1 MTCQTQ
7 DFNRLVSMHHFSSQ
21 NSSDLEIETLSRDHP
36 ISEFIR
42 MQNINIKEMSHEEF
56 VERFES
62 HMKSKNEEKRS
73 SRPASSSSAAGN
85 TAQQKGGDDS
95 SDISGAQISRPFQ
108 RQTLQ
113 TIVLKFTTLS
123 EAASEAPSFFVG
135 TGGARIGRDPINE
148 INVPSDARL
157 APVAHSFIEYANG
170 CFYIV
175 DCGYDFAASVRI
187 GVGGHRKRWVMD
199 EGAQF
204 SAGNSIFRSRGMNE
218 NKDLVVEVIEGP
230 MNGEVLV
237 ISRGVETSIGRASDN
252 AICVPDRELSR
263 RHSRIDFDRDLGAF
277 VVSDM
282 GSTNGTYIQLVGPY
296 GGRQKL
302 NLNDH
307 ILVGRTGFSVN
318 RYDFGVSEEMG
329 HRQTMEDACTIVQ
342 HLNMGPLCTRDL
354 SPQSFFGVFDG
365 HGGVEASYYLS
376 QNLHIN
382 VADGLLAVA
391 DDLVQVLET
400 SVWRDIG
407 LGLDVVDIGEHK
419 NDSNNRTGSA
429 NGARVSSREGPREGG
444 RDVAVAAEPSNSGD
458 TSNSVKDRLDTIVM
472 KSLKDAF
479 RKTDDDFI
487 RTSSFPQHGS
497 TATTALVL
505 GHRLYCAN
513 VGDSR
518 TLLCRNFKPVAM
530 SYDHKPS
537 REDEAKRIRDAGGF
551 VINNRVMG
559 ELAVS
564 RAFGDSEFKKGVQ
577 SIIGEESH
585 SRASSGCRDR
595 RFSDTDSH
603 GSARGSGSE
612 SASGSA
618 GGSRPGNGAA
628 RYGTDD
634 IPWDHPLVIAEP
646 DIEVTTITDHDQFLL
661 VACDGLFDVF
671 SGEDIVQFVRTNMA
685 EHGDAQKCC
694 QNLTQEAIMKR
705 HSRDNVSVILIILN
719 RWY

>member
-1 MTCQTQ
+1 M
-7 DFNRLVSMHHFSSQ
+7 
-21 NSSDLEIETLSRDHP
+21 
-36 ISEFIR
+36 SE
-42 MQNINIKEMSHEEF
+42 EEF
-56 VERFES
+56 LQRYAS
-62 HMKSKNEEKRS
+62 YNSNNAIDRNGDGKRS
-73 SRPASSSSAAGN
+73 SRPSSSS
-85 TAQQKGGDDS
+85 T
-95 SDISGAQISRPFQ
+95 GAQHKGDESGEYTISSRPFQ
-108 RQTLQ
+108 REKLTN
-113 TIVLKFTTLS
+113 IVLKFTTLS

-135 TGGARIGRDPINE
+135 TNGARIGRDPCNDIF
-148 INVPSDARL
+148 VPSDARL
-157 APVAHSFIEYANG
+157 SPVAHSLIEYANG
-170 CFYIV
+170 CFYII

-218 NKDLVVEVIEGP
+218 NGDLVVEIIEGP
-230 MNGEVLV
+230 LQGDVLL
-237 ISRGVETSIGRASDN
+237 INRQSEATIGRASDN
-252 AICVPDRELSR
+252 AVCVPDRELSR
-263 RHSRIDFDRDLGAF
+263 KHSKIEYDADIGAF

-282 GSTNGTYIQLVGPY
+282 GSTNGTYMQLVGPY
-296 GGRQKL
+296 GGRHKL

-342 HLNMGPLCTRDL
+342 HLNMGPMCTKDL

-391 DDLVQVLET
+391 DDLVNVLESAS

-407 LGLDVVDIGEHK
+407 MLDVSDNTNNNNPDKGRETTSRGE
-419 NDSNNRTGSA
+419 SNNCTNA
-429 NGARVSSREGPREGG
+429 TTTKNNHNGTKE
-444 RDVAVAAEPSNSGD
+444 
-458 TSNSVKDRLDTIVM
+458 RLDAIVM
-472 KSLKDAF
+472 QSLRDAF

-487 RTSSFPQHGS
+487 RTSAFPQHGS
-497 TATTALVL
+497 TATTALIL

-518 TLLCRNFKPVAM
+518 TLLCRNFKPLAM
-530 SYDHKPS
+530 SVDHKPS

-564 RAFGDSEFKKGVQ
+564 RAFGDSEFKKGIQ
-577 SIIGEESH
+577 SIIDEDNRSGSVGVSVKSERVIDGMPVH
-585 SRASSGCRDR
+585 SSGG
-595 RFSDTDSH
+595 H
-603 GSARGSGSE
+603 
-612 SASGSA
+612 A
-618 GGSRPGNGAA
+618 GGNGNNGG
-628 RYGTDD
+628 RYGSDD
-634 IPWDHPLVIAEP
+634 IPWDQPLVIAEP
-646 DIEVTTITDHDQFLL
+646 DIEVTTITENDQFLL

-671 SGEDIVQFVRTNMA
+671 SGEDIVQFVKTNMI

-694 QNLTQEAIMKR
+694 QNLTQEAILKR
-705 HSRDNVSVILIILN
+705 HSRDNVSVILIVLN

>member
-1 MTCQTQ
+1 M
-7 DFNRLVSMHHFSSQ
+7 
-21 NSSDLEIETLSRDHP
+21 
-36 ISEFIR
+36 SE
-42 MQNINIKEMSHEEF
+42 EEF
-56 VERFES
+56 LQRYAS
-62 HMKSKNEEKRS
+62 YSKNTIDRNGEEKRS
-73 SRPASSSSAAGN
+73 SRPSSSSA
-85 TAQQKGGDDS
+85 
-95 SDISGAQISRPFQ
+95 GAQHKGDESGEYAISSRPFQ
-108 RQTLQ
+108 REKLTN
-113 TIVLKFTTLS
+113 IVLKFTTLS

-135 TGGARIGRDPINE
+135 TNGARIGRDPSNDIF
-148 INVPSDARL
+148 VPSDARL
-157 APVAHSFIEYANG
+157 SPVAHSLIEYSNG

-204 SAGNSIFRSRGMNE
+204 SAGNSIFRSRGMDE
-218 NKDLVVEVIEGP
+218 HGDLVVEIIEGP
-230 MNGEVLV
+230 MQGDVLL
-237 ISRGVETSIGRASDN
+237 INRQSEATIGRASDN
-252 AICVPDRELSR
+252 AVCVPDRELSR
-263 RHSRIDFDRDLGAF
+263 KHSKVEYDPDIGAF

-282 GSTNGTYIQLVGPY
+282 GSTNGTYMQLVGPY
-296 GGRQKL
+296 GGRHKL

-342 HLNMGPLCTRDL
+342 HLNMGPMCTKDL

-391 DDLVQVLET
+391 DDLVNVLESAS

-407 LGLDVVDIGEHK
+407 MLEVSDTNNNPDKGRETRGEG
-419 NDSNNRTGSA
+419 NNGTNLAARNNH
-429 NGARVSSREGPREGG
+429 NGTKE
-444 RDVAVAAEPSNSGD
+444 
-458 TSNSVKDRLDTIVM
+458 RLDAIVM
-472 KSLKDAF
+472 QSLRDAF

-487 RTSSFPQHGS
+487 RTSLFPQHGS
-497 TATTALVL
+497 TATTALIL

-518 TLLCRNFKPVAM
+518 TLLCRNFKPMAM
-530 SYDHKPS
+530 SVDHKPS

-564 RAFGDSEFKKGVQ
+564 RAFGDSEFKKGIQ
-577 SIIGEESH
+577 SIIDEDNRSGVSVKSERLIDGVAVNSTGH
-585 SRASSGCRDR
+585 ASSTGN
-595 RFSDTDSH
+595 
-603 GSARGSGSE
+603 ANN
-612 SASGSA
+612 
-618 GGSRPGNGAA
+618 GG
-628 RYGTDD
+628 RYGSDD
-634 IPWDHPLVIAEP
+634 IPWDQPLVIAEP
-646 DIEVTTITDHDQFLL
+646 DIEVTTITENDQFLL

-671 SGEDIVQFVRTNMA
+671 SGEDIVQFVKTNMI

-694 QNLTQEAIMKR
+694 QNLTQEAILKR